1 MNDTRTV
8 LMIEDEPDV
17 RWALSILLKRA
28 GLQVLEAVDGR
39 SGLRLLNASTP
50 DCVIVDIG
58 LPDIDGWEVLQRIRD
73 VSDVPV
79 MMLTAR
85 HREAEKVRGLQSGA
99 DDYMTKPFGNQ
110 ELVARVQALLR
121 RVWSKEPAEVY
132 EDGLLVVDPASHKVV
147 VDGHDVQLTPLEF
160 RVLHALIKSQPQ
172 VLTPV
177 QLLDLAWSD
186 PTGIGPDRVK
196 YVIHRLRRKMGFV
209 NADVSPIDVVRGV
222 GYRYSQPGRIRLA

>member
-1 MNDTRTV
+1 
-8 LMIEDEPDV
+8 
-17 RWALSILLKRA
+17 
-28 GLQVLEAVDGR
+28 
-39 SGLRLLNASTP
+39 
-50 DCVIVDIG
+50 
-58 LPDIDGWEVLQRIRD
+58 
-73 VSDVPV
+73 
-79 MMLTAR
+79 MLTAR
-85 HREAEKVRGLQSGA
+85 VEEEDRLTGLDVGA